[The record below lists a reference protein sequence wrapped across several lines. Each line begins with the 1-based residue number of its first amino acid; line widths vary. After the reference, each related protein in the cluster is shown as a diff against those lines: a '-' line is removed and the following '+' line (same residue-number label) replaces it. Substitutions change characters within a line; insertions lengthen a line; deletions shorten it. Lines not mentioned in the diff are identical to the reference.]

1 MLKSK
6 DTVYEIIK
14 EIPADSM
21 VSLSFKQLREFEGRL
36 KDEIIFYSLKHK
48 EKSKD
53 YQRAVLALRWVQGII
68 RIKTMDSMKGPK
80 NG

>member
-1 MLKSK
+1 MIKPK
-6 DTVYEIIK
+6 DTVFEVIK
-14 EIPADSM
+14 EIPADAM
-21 VSLSFKQLREFEGRL
+21 VSLSFKQLRKFESRL

-48 EKSKD
+48 EKTKD

-68 RIKTMDSMKGPK
+68 RIKTMDTMKGPK

>member
-21 VSLSFKQLREFEGRL
+21 VSLSFKQLREFEGKL

-48 EKSKD
+48 EKTKD

-68 RIKTMDSMKGPK
+68 RIKTMDTMKGPK

>member
-6 DTVYEIIK
+6 DTVFEIIK
-14 EIPADSM
+14 KIPADSM
-21 VSLSFKQLREFEGRL
+21 ASLSFTQLRKFENRL
-36 KDEIIFYSLKHK
+36 KNEIIFYSLKHK
-48 EKSKD
+48 EKTKV

-68 RIKTMDSMKGPK
+68 RIKTINTMKGPK

>member
-21 VSLSFKQLREFEGRL
+21 VSLSFKQLREFESRL
-36 KDEIIFYSLKHK
+36 KDEVIYYSLKHK
-48 EKSKD
+48 EKTKD

-68 RIKTMDSMKGPK
+68 RIKTMDTMKGPK